1 MNHGFQGNIYS
12 FLQKFADVAY
22 EIRERYK
29 VVFLLSQSCKERG
42 YSFETEQRR
51 RRLQHR
57 MDYNADFIWTR
68 NDDICQYLSKKEQ
81 KFIDILIVY

>member
-68 NDDICQYLSKKEQ
+68 NDDICQYL
-81 KFIDILIVY
+81 